1 VEAGTETGVR
11 LVSLTGGFGHEPAI
25 RDLEL
30 CVEAGELFGL
40 LGPNGA
46 GKTTTISILAT
57 LLRPSSGDVRVFGES
72 VAETPARVRRLV
84 GLAPQQLAIYPDL
97 SAEANV
103 RFFGELH
110 GLKGRGLR
118 ERAAGCLERVG
129 LSARARDL
137 ARTYSGG
144 MLRRLNLA
152 CALVHSPRLLLLDE
166 PTVGVDPQSRDNL
179 LGVIREVA
187 DSGTTV
193 IYTSHYMEE
202 AERLCDRIG
211 ILDEGRM
218 LAQGRLEELLSI
230 VGLGEIVEIRAG
242 RNGIDAQRW
251 QSVAGIR
258 DVQHDE
264 ATGTTRLVVERAA
277 EALGPIGAV
286 LMQAGESEAEIQVYP
301 VNLERVFLHLTGR
314 GLRD

>member
-1 VEAGTETGVR
+1 VEAGTETGVS
-11 LVSLTGGFGHEPAI
+11 LVSLGGGFGREPAI
-25 RDLEL
+25 RELDLR
-30 CVEAGELFGL
+30 VEAGELFGL

-72 VAETPARVRRLV
+72 VVEAPARVRQLV
-84 GLAPQQLAIYPDL
+84 GLAPQQLAVYPDL
-97 SAEANV
+97 AGEANV

-110 GLKGRGLR
+110 GLKGSELR
-118 ERAAGCLERVG
+118 ERAGECLEQVG
-129 LSARARDL
+129 LSARAREL

-179 LGVIREVA
+179 LRVIREVA
-187 DSGTTV
+187 DGGTTV

-211 ILDEGRM
+211 ILDEGRL
-218 LAQGRLEELLSI
+218 LAQGRLEELLAI
-230 VGLGEIVEIRAG
+230 VGLGEIVEIRDVGQA
-242 RNGIDAQRW
+242 IDTRLWQR
-251 QSVAGIR
+251 VAGIR
-258 DVQHDE
+258 DVRRDE
-264 ATGTTRLVVERAA
+264 STGTTRLVVERAA
-277 EALGPIGAV
+277 EALGPIGGL
-286 LMQAGESEAEIQVYP
+286 LMQSGASEAEIRVYP

-314 GLRD
+314 ELRD